1 MKPEVRVQLPLDT
14 LEVIHEMRSIRFTC
28 DLPGGGRIHYLKSD
42 DVCVLLGRLPE
53 ELWSRLRE
61 VHFSDNALGNRR
73 LGYVTS
79 ARREIS
85 ICALPRNVSLGRGCR
100 NNSCSP
106 RVFGALPRRQWPE
119 QAVRRYL
126 LYNTFLHEIGHMQVV
141 DPDAKEPRRR
151 FAGETKAQQFAELW
165 RGRLWAERLEHLDPV
180 HNAPTQEQLEMFE
193 RELTHI

>member
-1 MKPEVRVQLPLDT
+1 MKQEVRVQLPSDT
-14 LEVIHEMRSIRFTC
+14 LAVIHEMRFIRFTS
-28 DLPGGGRIHYLKSD
+28 DLPGGGRVHYLKSD
-42 DVCVLLGRLPE
+42 DVRVLLGRLPE

-61 VHFSDNALGNRR
+61 VHFSDEALGNRR
-73 LGYVTS
+73 LGYVTP

-85 ICALPRNVSLGRGCR
+85 ICALPRNMSLGRGCR
-100 NNSCSP
+100 NNGCSP

-119 QAVRRYL
+119 RAVRRYL

-165 RGRLWAERLEHLDPV
+165 RKRLWTERFEHPDPV
-180 HNAPTQEQLEMFE
+180 HNAPTQAELEILE
-193 RELTHI
+193 YELQV